1 MRKRTSLRR
10 WKARC
15 RVGRWIP
22 KEAVIEYGLTRWF
35 NFAHRDYNSE
45 YYKAELP

>member
-1 MRKRTSLRR
+1 MRKRISLRR

-15 RVGRWIP
+15 RAGRWIP
-22 KEAVIEYGLTRWF
+22 KQAVIEYGLTRWF
-35 NFAHRDYNSE
+35 NFAHRDYASE

>member
-15 RVGRWIP
+15 RAGRWIP
-22 KEAVIEYGLTRWF
+22 KEAVIDYGLTRWF
-35 NFAHRDYNSE
+35 NFAHVNYVSE
-45 YYKAELP
+45 FYRAEL